1 MPSQGDSGTLCP
13 EVHHISPNE
22 TLTLGIN
29 FIPKL
34 RPGALLSGTP
44 TVTISPSDPTL
55 ANKQRNTASMVISGK
70 TVAANKA
77 VICSLSGCT
86 VDTDYVVTAQC
97 ATDETPSQVVE
108 ATCIVKCRA

>member
-1 MPSQGDSGTLCP
+1 MPTQGDSGTLCP

-34 RPGALLSGTP
+34 RPGAVLTGVP
-44 TVTISPSDPTL
+44 TITVSPTGPTL
-55 ANKQRNTASMVISGK
+55 ANKQLNAALMVISGK
-70 TVAANKA
+70 NVAANKA
-77 VICSLSGCT
+77 AVCSISGCT
-86 VDTDYVVTAQC
+86 VDTDYVVTAL
-97 ATDETPSQVVE
+97 ATTDESPAQNVE